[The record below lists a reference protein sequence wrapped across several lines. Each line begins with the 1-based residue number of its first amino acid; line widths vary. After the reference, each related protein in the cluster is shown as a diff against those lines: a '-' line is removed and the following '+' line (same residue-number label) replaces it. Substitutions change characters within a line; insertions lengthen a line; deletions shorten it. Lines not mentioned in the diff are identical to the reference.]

1 MARTLHKHRQSL
13 LAWYDDSISTGPL
26 EGINNKLKLLQ
37 RQAFGYRDLQ
47 LFKLRILS
55 LHTIHKT
62 LVG

>member
-26 EGINNKLKLLQ
+26 EGVNNKLKLLQ

-62 LVG
+62 LVE